1 MGAQMKD
8 WTVGEAPRA
17 SARIA
22 GALYLIVIVL
32 GIFAEL
38 FVRGRLIDFDDGAA
52 TTSNILAHEQLYRLG
67 FVAGI
72 IYLACNIPLA
82 VIFYELF
89 NVVNRRL
96 ARVVVFF
103 ILLGTAL
110 EGVSLVFY
118 FAPLN
123 LLSGRGYLATFNA
136 EELNTLVLV
145 SLSLRAT
152 TFLTALSFFGFYCIA
167 IGYLIFRSTFLPRIL
182 GVLMGIAGLSYLTHS
197 LTTFLVPRFASSL
210 VPYILL
216 PCFVA
221 ETSFC
226 LWLLARGVNVRKW
239 EERAG
244 HWRSSA
250 AHAP

>member
-1 MGAQMKD
+1 MND
-8 WTVGEAPRA
+8 WTVGDAPRA

-38 FVRGRLIDFDDGAA
+38 FVRVRLIDFDDGAA
-52 TTSNILAHEQLYRLG
+52 TASNILAHEQLYRAG

-72 IYLACNIPLA
+72 ICLACNIPLA

-89 NVVNRRL
+89 NVVNRSL
-96 ARVVVFF
+96 ARLVAFF
-103 ILLGTAL
+103 TLLGTAV
-110 EGVSLVFY
+110 EGVSLLFY
-118 FAPLN
+118 SAPLN
-123 LLSGRGYLATFNA
+123 LLSGKGYLASFDA
-136 EELNTLVLV
+136 EQLNTLVLV
-145 SLSLRAT
+145 SLRLRAT
-152 TFLTALSFFGFYCIA
+152 TFLLALSFFGFYCLGV
-167 IGYLIFRSTFLPRIL
+167 GYLIFRSTFLPRIL

-221 ETSFC
+221 ELSFC

-244 HWRSSA
+244 LWRGSA